1 MEFRLHPGFDAE
13 AARTEFARDGVAQL
27 MPWLADDCAAALQAE
42 LIERGDWR
50 EVINSGDKVFEL
62 DRKQQSKLRGDGR
75 ARLDAAIDAGARS
88 GFQHRYESIR
98 VPDDRDGRTL
108 HDDLLGTF
116 ALFMSSEAVL
126 HVLRQITGL
135 EGVDFVDAQA
145 TSYRPGDFLTAHH
158 DEVAGKSRRAAYVFG
173 LSEGWNTEWGGL
185 LLFHDPAGDV
195 TRGLMPRF
203 NCLNLF
209 RVPRTHSVSQVASFA
224 GTNRISVTGWLRALG

>member
-1 MEFRLHPGFDAE
+1 MERPCGWTRATAGSCSRPSESSARLPKSKHVCRNAAARLIGWLMEFRLHPGFDAE
-13 AARTEFARDGVAQL
+13 AARTEFARDGVAEL

-62 DRKQQSKLRGDGR
+62 DREQQSKLRGDGR

-126 HVLRQITGL
+126 
-135 EGVDFVDAQA
+135 
-145 TSYRPGDFLTAHH
+145 
-158 DEVAGKSRRAAYVFG
+158 
-173 LSEGWNTEWGGL
+173 
-185 LLFHDPAGDV
+185 
-195 TRGLMPRF
+195 
-203 NCLNLF
+203 
-209 RVPRTHSVSQVASFA
+209 
-224 GTNRISVTGWLRALG
+224 